1 MAFHT
6 YYACLCYMGRIFNRK
21 DNNICHKSFYPM
33 KYLPDI
39 FREHE
44 RNIDNISMEFLQYR
58 CYGDAKMAKPKILKG
73 LNPVKTFG
81 RAFGNNKTCRKLHVY
96 DIGRGSLCLYFG
108 SLFSR
113 YHAFPEAIDAELPSS
128 VLARKYDLGRNINGH
143 FVYADAWCTIY
154 DRNEGYVIINGLV
167 ACFNELFGIHISP
180 IVERV
185 YSCLRDLSLKDYR
198 FMSLRMQP
206 VDMDSAMYFRVCS
219 DLVEWMYIDH
229 KNKNR
234 WNHV

>member
-1 MAFHT
+1 MK
-6 YYACLCYMGRIFNRK
+6 CLA
-21 DNNICHKSFYPM
+21 
-33 KYLPDI
+33 DI
-39 FREHE
+39 FVEHQ
-44 RNIDNISMEFLQYR
+44 RNIGNISMELLQYR

-73 LNPVKTFG
+73 MKPVKTFD

-96 DIGRGSLCLYFG
+96 DIGGGSLCLYFG

-234 WNHV
+234 